1 MIEKKLIE
9 IFERN
14 KLNIKGKLKL
24 DSLKFTQL
32 IIDLENNF
40 KIQFND
46 DDLIFENFNSLDKIK
61 KIVDNS
67 VINKYKKYL
76 YKDVFVK
83 IDRKLGDLHPEF
95 NYIYPLN
102 YGYIPNTTSED
113 NEEIDVYVLGVFS
126 PVLEFTG
133 ICKGIV
139 QRYNDEENK
148 LIVMP
153 KGKEYS
159 VEQMEALVEFQEQ
172 FFKHKIIVK

>member
-61 KIVDNS
+61 K
-67 VINKYKKYL
+67 
-76 YKDVFVK
+76 
-83 IDRKLGDLHPEF
+83 
-95 NYIYPLN
+95 
-102 YGYIPNTTSED
+102 
-113 NEEIDVYVLGVFS
+113 
-126 PVLEFTG
+126 
-133 ICKGIV
+133 
-139 QRYNDEENK
+139 
-148 LIVMP
+148 
-153 KGKEYS
+153 
-159 VEQMEALVEFQEQ
+159 
-172 FFKHKIIVK
+172 